1 MDLAVVLVG
10 VFCLLLSV
18 VLWVRKRLTYWKEMG
33 APYEEPHFIFGNLK
47 GVGIYDHDG
56 QLTERF
62 YRKHK
67 NKGPFVGVYFFLSP
81 VVIPTDLE
89 FVKSILVKDFN
100 YFHDRGIYFNEKD
113 DPLSAHL
120 FTLPGLRWKRLRTKI
135 TPAFTSG
142 KMKLMFPI
150 VVEVAQRLEDKIS
163 KVAEV
168 GAVMDVKAVMA
179 RFTMD
184 SIGTCAFGLA
194 SNTLQ
199 DESSEFFRVG
209 MSVFDN
215 PRHGTWFLFLLIAF
229 RELAGKLRFKLF
241 RDEVTKFYTSIVRK
255 TVDYRLANNVQRN
268 DYMDILIKLHTGA
281 DEGPLTFNEL
291 LSHAFVFHSAG
302 FETSST
308 TLQFCFYELAC
319 NPDIQERTRSHILE
333 VLEAHGGELT
343 YEAMVDMKYL
353 DQVICETLRHYP
365 PAGNH
370 FREVTQDYK
379 VPGTEFTLKKGTSVM
394 VPVYAVHHDPE
405 YYPDPL
411 KFNPDNFA
419 DENVKARPFAAYMPF
434 GEGPRICIGARF
446 AMMQVKI
453 GVIAG
458 LRRYRYTVST
468 KTRQP
473 LKLLSKIFLA
483 SVEGGIWLN
492 VERIE

>member
-1 MDLAVVLVG
+1 
-10 VFCLLLSV
+10 
-18 VLWVRKRLTYWKEMG
+18 MG

-229 RELAGKLRFKLF
+229 RELA
-241 RDEVTKFYTSIVRK
+241 
-255 TVDYRLANNVQRN
+255 VDY
-268 DYMDILIKLHTGA
+268 
-281 DEGPLTFNEL
+281 
-291 LSHAFVFHSAG
+291 SAG